1 MEAWLIALLIGTG
14 VVSGFIN
21 TLAGGGSMLTLPVL
35 MITGMPA
42 DVANGTNRLAVLAQ
56 SATGAVEFD
65 RAGRLDRGAWLSVL
79 GPTVLG
85 AAIGALAAAFMP
97 VTLLKPVLLST
108 MIVIAGLMVVNPSFM
123 QPRPEETPNQGW
135 AGLAALF
142 AAGLYGGFI
151 QAGVGFILLAAL
163 SGVMQYD
170 LVRGNALKTLCT
182 GIFSLVALV
191 IFAWQGQVA
200 WVAGLV
206 LAMGSAIGAFISV
219 KVSLNLSG
227 RALKTILF
235 IMVSLSCL
243 AAFLEP

>member
-1 MEAWLIALLIGTG
+1 
-14 VVSGFIN
+14 
-21 TLAGGGSMLTLPVL
+21 

-65 RAGRLDRGAWLSVL
+65 RAGRFDRGAWLSVL

-97 VTLLKPVLLST
+97 VALLKPVLLST

-182 GIFSLVALV
+182 GCLLYTSPSPRD
-191 IFAWQGQVA
+191 QR
-200 WVAGLV
+200 
-206 LAMGSAIGAFISV
+206 GSRMPSSA
-219 KVSLNLSG
+219 
-227 RALKTILF
+227 
-235 IMVSLSCL
+235 
-243 AAFLEP
+243 

>member
-151 QAGVGFILLAAL
+151 QAGVGFIAIDQFNTKLRQTGATTAF
-163 SGVMQYD
+163 ST
-170 LVRGNALKTLCT
+170 TLC
-182 GIFSLVALV
+182 
-191 IFAWQGQVA
+191 Q
-200 WVAGLV
+200 
-206 LAMGSAIGAFISV
+206 
-219 KVSLNLSG
+219 
-227 RALKTILF
+227 
-235 IMVSLSCL
+235 
-243 AAFLEP
+243 